1 MLDDC
6 FHLISFLVH
15 FRIRVIDQ
23 HKPRSLSPSTSGITY
38 WQIEAE
44 HSILDGT
51 LLLTIW
57 IPLKLIRKNN
67 INKEVF
73 DELLF
78 NVTSKNTNV
87 TFDLE
92 CRINADQIQIL
103 TFNLRIFGKKNIT
116 CFIFS
121 QIDSFE
127 MEKEQ
132 IFPVYEHFIC
142 VNMLNSSLS
151 CLYFLWK

>member
-1 MLDDC
+1 M
-6 FHLISFLVH
+6 
-15 FRIRVIDQ
+15 
-23 HKPRSLSPSTSGITY
+23 
-38 WQIEAE
+38 
-44 HSILDGT
+44 
-51 LLLTIW
+51 
-57 IPLKLIRKNN
+57 
-67 INKEVF
+67 F

-92 CRINADQIQIL
+92 CRINADQIQTL
-103 TFNLRIFGKKNIT
+103 TFNWRIFGKKNIT

-132 IFPVYEHFIC
+132 IFPVYEHFIH
-142 VNMLNSSLS
+142 LR
-151 CLYFLWK
+151 

>member
-67 INKEVF
+67 INKEMF

-103 TFNLRIFGKKNIT
+103 TFDWRIFGKKNIT

-132 IFPVYEHFIC
+132 IFPVYEHFIH
-142 VNMLNSSLS
+142 LR
-151 CLYFLWK
+151 